1 MLSREDTA
9 VVLAKAH
16 MEVDPSIRIVYRI
29 RVGDEREGDF
39 ATTIHLLEV
48 TEMTPEAGIVPVGFG
63 PRKQDGLLY
72 PSVVVQIT
80 PSELERIQAG
90 SLALPGEWR
99 LDDQPLRPG
108 N

>member
-1 MLSREDTA
+1 MLSREETA

-16 MEVDPSIRIVYRI
+16 MDVDPSITIVYRI
-29 RVGDEREGDF
+29 HVEDEREDDF
-39 ATTIHLLEV
+39 ATPIHLLEV

-63 PRKQDGLLY
+63 ARKRDGLLY

-80 PSELERIQAG
+80 PGELERIQGG
-90 SLALPGEWR
+90 SLALPGGWR
-99 LDDQPLRPG
+99 LDDRPIRPG